1 MTKARILTSL
11 LLGGMLAATGW
22 AQTAPTPDTASP
34 DRERELK
41 KAEAQ
46 MRDAERQ
53 MREAETKLKEAAR
66 QMAKLHS
73 GDLGKRIARQIER
86 VVVLG
91 DRPAIGVILNTD
103 SNADTDKLGAAVEGL
118 TPGGPAEEAGLK
130 AGDIIVSINGK
141 RLTEGPVD
149 ADEDESA
156 PAARLRAYVH
166 DSVKDGDKVT
176 LEVKRGGE
184 SKTFTVSARAPYG
197 PRVRKFEFHAPED
210 IEINIPDISLPS
222 LDFVGE
228 RSWRDLELVQLNPD
242 LGDYFGAKE
251 GVLVVRAPE
260 GTPLKLKGGDV
271 ILKIGDRTPTSPAQ
285 ALRILRSYEPG
296 ETATIEVLRKKT
308 KLTIP
313 AQMPAHKAE
322 EFYHYRMSPGTPRPP
337 HAPMPP
343 DAVAPPDPMPAP
355 PEMAPPPPPKP
366 APSTL

>member
-11 LLGGMLAATGW
+11 LLGGALAATGW
-22 AQTAPTPDTASP
+22 AQNATKPDTSSP

-46 MRDAERQ
+46 MRDAERR
-53 MREAETKLKEAAR
+53 MRDAEMKLKEAAR

-73 GDLGKRIARQIER
+73 GDLGRHIAKQVER

-103 SNADTDKLGAAVEGL
+103 SNAETDKLGAAVEGL

-166 DSVKDGDKVT
+166 DNVKDGDKVT

-184 SKTFTVSARAPYG
+184 SKTFTVSAQAPYG

-210 IEINIPDISLPS
+210 IEIDIPDISLPS
-222 LDFVGE
+222 LDFFGP
-228 RSWRDLELVQLNPD
+228 RQWRDLELVELNPD
-242 LGDYFGAKE
+242 LGDYFGAKG

-260 GTPLKLKGGDV
+260 DSPLKLKGGDI
-271 ILKIGDRTPTSPAQ
+271 ILKIGDRTPTSPTQ

-296 ETATIEVLRKKT
+296 ETATIEVLRKKA
-308 KLTIP
+308 KVTIP
-313 AQMPAHKAE
+313 VQMPAHKAE
-322 EFYHYRMSPGTPRPP
+322 ESYHYRMSPGTPRAPR
-337 HAPMPP
+337 APMPP
-343 DAVAPPDPMPAP
+343 DAPVAPT
-355 PEMAPPPPPKP
+355 EMAPPTPPKP